1 MANLNYLLKNFFDL
15 TLKSIEKGK
24 NKGFDLKKKIS

>member
-1 MANLNYLLKNFFDL
+1 LKFIYSKNFFDL

-24 NKGFDLKKKIS
+24 NKGFDLNKKIY

>member
-1 MANLNYLLKNFFDL
+1 MLNYLIKKFFFDK

-24 NKGFDLKKKIS
+24 NKGFDLNKKIY